1 MGEKVERKIDLDR
14 IDEEKQFVAVV
25 ELEPEEEAS
34 FSMQGN
40 VDPPEV
46 YLETKVD

>member
-25 ELEPEEEAS
+25 ELESEGEAS
-34 FSMQGN
+34 VSMQGK
-40 VDPPEV
+40 VDPPAA
-46 YLETKVD
+46 YLEMKVD